1 MSPAQIVLG
10 VLLAAALAYTVYG
23 YPHRYGALTGRSRLY
38 RTVGLFLLSLLL
50 MLVFMGQFIDFYAG
64 IERKVGALRWVFYQS
79 SCLLLGLML
88 PIIAFLDTLESVV
101 AVRREKRD
109 YLLNMWQEE
118 QARLGMGSPVTTS
131 VQTGV
136 QKGTQINDR
145 LKSPNSEQQPSEQQN
160 KN

>member
-1 MSPAQIVLG
+1 MSPAQIVLA

-64 IERKVGALRWVFYQS
+64 VERRTGALRGTFYWA
-79 SCLLLGLML
+79 SCFMLGVML
-88 PIIAFLDTLESVV
+88 PIIAVLDALESFV

-109 YLLNMWQEE
+109 YLTNLWQEE
-118 QARLGMGSPVTTS
+118 QARLSGVNKPTTDLRNTER
-131 VQTGV
+131 VQPS
-136 QKGTQINDR
+136 Q
-145 LKSPNSEQQPSEQQN
+145 SEQQPTEQQN
-160 KN
+160 KH